1 MQVARRA
8 LRAPMAEKLPK
19 TPAGDSLEAIARR
32 MQANR
37 GCRAIAAV
45 LKGMTRQPGKT
56 G

>member
-1 MQVARRA
+1 
-8 LRAPMAEKLPK
+8 MAEKLPK

-32 MQANR
+32 MQANPR
-37 GCRAIAAV
+37 MRRAIAAV